1 MKCSNCK
8 TDALLTA
15 ASASGKYLTYT
26 FTCPKCGRTFKRK
39 EKDYESR
46 G

>member
-1 MKCSNCK
+1 MKCAQCK
-8 TDALLTA
+8 ADALLTA

-39 EKDYESR
+39 EKGYESR